1 MRDLRNYVHP
11 VWKAITD
18 LYAGQTREV
27 PFHGWHHVRFVAQKA
42 RCFAEELR
50 ANAALVEIAAL
61 VHDVNYL
68 VAARGD
74 ASDGRRL
81 RSKLL
86 TDVGLDDEAISRIE
100 DIVTESET
108 RARGRD
114 ISAEAMAL
122 SDADTLFK
130 ALPITPVVLAPL
142 YMQETGRS
150 LGELA
155 QKIVGE
161 QVPLRDDGIYFYSES
176 AKKKYDSWG
185 EANLALWTCIQEA
198 LDDPS
203 VRELIEQVEKYT
215 NIPREPGSGSEPC
228 LSRAAAR
235 PGPAW

>member
-1 MRDLRNYVHP
+1 LREYVQP
-11 VWKAITD
+11 VRKAITE

-27 PFHGWHHVRFVAQKA
+27 PFHGWHHVRFVAHKA
-42 RCFAEELR
+42 RSFAEELR
-50 ANAALVEIAAL
+50 ANPALVEIAAL

-68 VAARGD
+68 VTTRGG

-81 RSKLL
+81 RSKVLAG
-86 TDVGLDDEAISRIE
+86 VGLDEEDISRIE
-100 DIVTESET
+100 CIVSESET

-155 QKIVGE
+155 RKIVGE
-161 QVPLRDDGIYFYSES
+161 QVPLRDDGIYFYSDS
-176 AKKKYDSWG
+176 AKKKYESWG
-185 EANLALWTCIQEA
+185 DANLALWSCIQEA
-198 LDDPS
+198 LEDPS
-203 VRELIEQVEKYT
+203 VLELIEQVEKYT
-215 NIPREPGSGSEPC
+215 NIPREAQAEI
-228 LSRAAAR
+228 
-235 PGPAW
+235 